1 MKNALLFLGIF
12 FILIGLVKLCLALVM
27 KNREGKDNG

>member
-12 FILIGLVKLCLALVM
+12 FILIGLVKLFLALVM
-27 KNREGKDNG
+27 KNREEKDNG